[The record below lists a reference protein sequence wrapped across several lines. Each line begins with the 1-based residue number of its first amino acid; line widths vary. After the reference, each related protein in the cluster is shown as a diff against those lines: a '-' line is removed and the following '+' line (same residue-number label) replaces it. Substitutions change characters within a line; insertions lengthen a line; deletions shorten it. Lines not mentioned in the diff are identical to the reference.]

1 MESRAPRPTPANTP
15 SVPDFSCQFLPIRFA
30 GSRRLQDMLATL
42 DIVNRT
48 ANLVSR
54 LRVPARGAR
63 GEIAKET
70 TNARRKRTIRRPVR
84 FFLPGTPQPE
94 NCKAAL

>member
-1 MESRAPRPTPANTP
+1 MECRAPRPTPANPP
-15 SVPDFSCQFLPIRFA
+15 SVSDSSCQPLPIRFVDA
-30 GSRRLQDMLATL
+30 RRLQDKLATL

-70 TNARRKRTIRRPVR
+70 TSARRKRTIRRPVR

-94 NCKAAL
+94 NCQAA